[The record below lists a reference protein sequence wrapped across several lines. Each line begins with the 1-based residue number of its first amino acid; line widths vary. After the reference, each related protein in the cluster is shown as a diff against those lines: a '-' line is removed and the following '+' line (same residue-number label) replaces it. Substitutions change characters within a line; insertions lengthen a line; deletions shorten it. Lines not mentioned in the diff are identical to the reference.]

1 MKRQDQKK
9 IIIRLPE
16 DVHKEFKL
24 KVIEN
29 NTSIQDVLEKAVK
42 EYLKKKK

>member
-9 IIIRLPE
+9 VIIRLPE

-29 NTSIQDVLEKAVK
+29 NTSIQDILEKAVK
-42 EYLKKKK
+42 EYLKKNK

>member
-1 MKRQDQKK
+1 MKRQEQKK
-9 IIIRLPE
+9 VIIRLPE

-29 NTSIQDVLEKAVK
+29 NTSIQDILEKAVK
-42 EYLKKKK
+42 EYLKKNK

>member
-9 IIIRLPE
+9 VIIRLPE

-29 NTSIQDVLEKAVK
+29 NTSIQDILEKAVK
-42 EYLKKKK
+42 

>member
-9 IIIRLPE
+9 VIIRLPE

-29 NTSIQDVLEKAVK
+29 NTSIQDILEKAVK
-42 EYLKKKK
+42 EYLKQNK

>member
-9 IIIRLPE
+9 VIIRLPE

-29 NTSIQDVLEKAVK
+29 NTSIQEILEKAVK
-42 EYLKKKK
+42 EYLKKNK

>member
-29 NTSIQDVLEKAVK
+29 NTSIQDILEKAVK
-42 EYLKKKK
+42 EYLKKNK

>member
-42 EYLKKKK
+42 EYLKKNK

>member
-9 IIIRLPE
+9 VIIRLLE

-24 KVIEN
+24 KVIKN
-29 NTSIQDVLEKAVK
+29 NTSIQDILEKAVK
-42 EYLKKKK
+42 EYLKKNK

>member
-9 IIIRLPE
+9 VIIRLPE

-24 KVIEN
+24 KAIEN
-29 NTSIQDVLEKAVK
+29 NTSIQDILEKAVNK
-42 EYLKKKK
+42 

>member
-9 IIIRLPE
+9 VVIRLPE

-29 NTSIQDVLEKAVK
+29 NTSIQDILEKAVK
-42 EYLKKKK
+42 EYLKKNK

>member
-9 IIIRLPE
+9 VIIRLPE

-29 NTSIQDVLEKAVK
+29 NTSIKDILEKAVK
-42 EYLKKKK
+42 EYLKKNK